1 MLFNFRT
8 FLRSWTPGKPQEC
21 HCRTWYK
28 ENTGHL
34 FSHVRQILPVVCS
47 SSLSLSFSLSLSL
60 SSGQV
65 SYPSQEGCV
74 CVSLSLSRS
83 LSLSLSSGQVSYPSQ
98 EGCVCVHPDSKLRV
112 FGVSSR

>member
-1 MLFNFRT
+1 MESGAVQFQDLFEIMDTWQTTGVRLQDVAQGEYRT
-8 FLRSWTPGKPQEC
+8 SVFTCASDSSGC
-21 HCRTWYK
+21 V
-28 ENTGHL
+28 
-34 FSHVRQILPVVCS
+34 FIL
-47 SSLSLSFSLSLSL
+47 SLSLSL

-74 CVSLSLSRS
+74 SLSLS
-83 LSLSLSSGQVSYPSQ
+83 LCLSSGQVSYPSQ